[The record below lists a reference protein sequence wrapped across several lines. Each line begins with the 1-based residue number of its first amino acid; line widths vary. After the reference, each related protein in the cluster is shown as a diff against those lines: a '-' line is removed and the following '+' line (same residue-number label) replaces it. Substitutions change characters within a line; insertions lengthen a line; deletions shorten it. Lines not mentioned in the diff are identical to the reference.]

1 LLFQNAVRN
10 SSLELAALEQQKAD
24 EDVLKLAEDQKVGLE
39 LVWERGCV
47 PKKFEFFFLLKF
59 NMVCMF
65 WIVLMC

>member
-47 PKKFEFFFLLKF
+47 PKKFEFFFY
-59 NMVCMF
+59 
-65 WIVLMC
+65 

>member
-39 LVWERGCV
+39 LVC
-47 PKKFEFFFLLKF
+47 KKFEFFFLLKF